1 MKKSRIRSFKEIDK
15 MTKEN
20 LERFRN
26 DNFLKNYY
34 ETDTDAYIVVTVT
47 KENIYDQYSKNS
59 LINNDFFDYLDE
71 LYKFANKSKKL
82 NIVFDFDESFSEQ
95 EKDNVISLVKV
106 NYSLRYYEKR
116 TKMKSLAIISL
127 ILLLIGCIILATY
140 ATLEHFQVNYIVN
153 EVISIFSWVF
163 IWEAADLYFFARREL
178 KIDCL
183 KINDLYLANYIKKS
197 AE

>member
-116 TKMKSLAIISL
+116 TKMKSLAVISL

-140 ATLEHFQVNYIVN
+140 ATLEHFQVNYIVS

-183 KINDLYLANYIKKS
+183 KINALYLANYIKKS

>member
-1 MKKSRIRSFKEIDK
+1 MKKSRIHSFKEIDK

-116 TKMKSLAIISL
+116 TRMK
-127 ILLLIGCIILATY
+127 Y
-140 ATLEHFQVNYIVN
+140 M
-153 EVISIFSWVF
+153 
-163 IWEAADLYFFARREL
+163 
-178 KIDCL
+178 DC
-183 KINDLYLANYIKKS
+183 
-197 AE
+197 

>member
-95 EKDNVISLVKV
+95 EKDERGNRLVYKF
-106 NYSLRYYEKR
+106 NACKDPESGDQDTFSFGGKPAEGNCCTRDFPFSKGSSCCTAYPWL
-116 TKMKSLAIISL
+116 
-127 ILLLIGCIILATY
+127 GCRCNRVY
-140 ATLEHFQVNYIVN
+140 
-153 EVISIFSWVF
+153 
-163 IWEAADLYFFARREL
+163 
-178 KIDCL
+178 
-183 KINDLYLANYIKKS
+183 
-197 AE
+197 

>member
-1 MKKSRIRSFKEIDK
+1 MKKIRINTFKEIDK

-20 LERFRN
+20 LENFRS

-34 ETDTDAYIVVTVT
+34 ETKTDAYIIITIT
-47 KENIYDQYSKNS
+47 KENIYNQYSKNS

-82 NIVFDFDESFSEQ
+82 NLVFDFDKNFNEN

-106 NYSLRYYEKR
+106 NYSLRYHETR
-116 TKMKSLAIISL
+116 VKMKSLAIISL
-127 ILLLIGCIILATY
+127 ILLLIGCIILTTY
-140 ATLEHFQVNYIVN
+140 AILEHFQVNYIIS

-163 IWEAADLYFFARREL
+163 IWEAGDLFFFSRHEL
-178 KIDCL
+178 KLECL
-183 KINDLYLANYIKKS
+183 KINNLYLANYIKKS
-197 AE
+197 TE

>member
-1 MKKSRIRSFKEIDK
+1 

-140 ATLEHFQVNYIVN
+140 ATLEHFQVNYIIS

>member
-1 MKKSRIRSFKEIDK
+1 MKKSRLRSFKEIDK

-140 ATLEHFQVNYIVN
+140 ATLEHFQVNYIVS

-178 KIDCL
+178 KIACL

-197 AE
+197 AD